1 MRVLL
6 IHKAKSKLGGSLL
19 LRMLCDNIKNLILPK
34 KIQFDLI
41 QLGVEI
47 NQNVFLKIN
56 DFNRIFFAPN
66 FIDLLKNRK
75 KFRYNLI
82 INLDNSLYSF
92 FCYWVLYSDRKI
104 KISRK
109 KFKNIN
115 DADDS
120 EREKITAESVL
131 KQINNDNFYQIKFPS
146 LNVEEIKLLN
156 TKKIINWIL
165 ESSGQKKLE
174 FLNFIFIYF
183 RIDNP
188 ISQIKKVNN
197 LIEEILRNTNHKV
210 ILMIDNSEKEI
221 IKLVQ
226 KKIKNNK
233 NIILNFLASN
243 DIYYSLKFCQK
254 SKTTITNIGYMCVIC
269 DVIGCNYIFPKEN
282 ELTNKNIS
290 FISEHINYYSEK
302 VFKS

>member
-92 FCYWVLYSDRKI
+92 FCYWILHSDRKI
-104 KISRK
+104 S
-109 KFKNIN
+109 IN
-115 DADDS
+115 
-120 EREKITAESVL
+120 RRV
-131 KQINNDNFYQIKFPS
+131 F
-146 LNVEEIKLLN
+146 
-156 TKKIINWIL
+156 KKIDGINSS
-165 ESSGQKKLE
+165 ESETIMVWSLDK
-174 FLNFIFIYF
+174 NAWRDI
-183 RIDNP
+183 R
-188 ISQIKKVNN
+188 VN
-197 LIEEILRNTNHKV
+197 
-210 ILMIDNSEKEI
+210 
-221 IKLVQ
+221 
-226 KKIKNNK
+226 
-233 NIILNFLASN
+233 
-243 DIYYSLKFCQK
+243 
-254 SKTTITNIGYMCVIC
+254 TITEWRV
-269 DVIGCNYIFPKEN
+269 EN
-282 ELTNKNIS
+282 E
-290 FISEHINYYSEK
+290 
-302 VFKS
+302 

>member
-1 MRVLL
+1 LRVLL
-6 IHKAKSKLGGSLL
+6 IHKAKSKLEGSLL
-19 LRMLCDNIKNLILPK
+19 LRMLCDNIKNLIFPK

-47 NQNVFLKIN
+47 NENIFLKIN
-56 DFNRIFFAPN
+56 DFHRTFFSPT
-66 FIDLLKNRK
+66 FIDVWKNRK
-75 KFRYNLI
+75 KFKYNLI

-92 FCYWVLYSDRKI
+92 FCYWIIYSDRKI

-120 EREKITAESVL
+120 ERETITAESVL
-131 KQINNDNFYQIKFPS
+131 KQINNDNFYQIKLPS
-146 LNVEEIKLLN
+146 LNVEKIKLLN

-183 RIDNP
+183 RVNNP
-188 ISQIKKVNN
+188 ISEIKKVNN

-210 ILMIDNSEKEI
+210 ILTIDNPEKEI
-221 IKLVQ
+221 IKIFQ
-226 KKIKNNK
+226 KKIKINK

-243 DIYYSLKFCQK
+243 DKYYSLKFCQK

-269 DVIGCNYIFPKEN
+269 DVVGCNYIFPKDSK
-282 ELTNKNIS
+282 LTNKNIS
-290 FISEHINYYSEK
+290 LISEQIYYYSEK

>member
-115 DADDS
+115 DTDDS

-174 FLNFIFIYF
+174 FLNFIFIYYH
-183 RIDNP
+183 INNP
-188 ISQIKKVNN
+188 ISEVKEVNN
-197 LIEEILRNTNHKV
+197 LIEEILRNTNHKI
-210 ILMIDNSEKEI
+210 ILMIDNSEKKI
-221 IKLVQ
+221 IQLVQ
-226 KKIKNNK
+226 KKIKINK
-233 NIILNFLASN
+233 NIILNFFASK
-243 DIYYSLKFCQK
+243 DIYYPIKFCQK
-254 SKTTITNIGYMCVIC
+254 SKTTITNIGYMTVIC
-269 DVIGCNYIFPKEN
+269 DIIGCNYIYPNTKK
-282 ELTNKNIS
+282 LTNKNIS

-302 VFKS
+302 GV

>member
-6 IHKAKSKLGGSLL
+6 IHKAKSKLEGSLL
-19 LRMLCDNIKNLILPK
+19 LRILCDNIKNLNLPK

-41 QLGVEI
+41 QLGLEI
-47 NQNVFLKIN
+47 NENIFLKIN
-56 DFNRIFFAPN
+56 DFNRIFFTPS
-66 FIDLLKNRK
+66 FIDVWKNRK

-82 INLDNSLYSF
+82 INLDNSLHSF
-92 FCYWVLYSDRKI
+92 FYYWILHSDRKI
-104 KISRK
+104 KISRNT
-109 KFKNIN
+109 FKNIN

-120 EREKITAESVL
+120 ERETIAAESVL
-131 KQINNDNFYQIKFPS
+131 KHLNDDNFYQIKLPS
-146 LNVEEIKLLN
+146 LNVEKIKLLN

-183 RIDNP
+183 RINNP
-188 ISQIKKVNN
+188 ISEIKKINN
-197 LIEEILRNTNHKV
+197 LIEEILRNTNHKI
-210 ILMIDNSEKEI
+210 ILTIDNSEKEI
-221 IKLVQ
+221 INLVQ
-226 KKIKNNK
+226 KKIKINK

-254 SKTTITNIGYMCVIC
+254 SKTTITNIRYMCVIC
-269 DVIGCNYIFPKEN
+269 DVYGCNYIFPKKS
-282 ELTNKNIS
+282 ELTNRNIS
-290 FISEHINYYSEK
+290 LISEHINYYSER

>member
-6 IHKAKSKLGGSLL
+6 IHKAKSKLEGSLL
-19 LRMLCDNIKNLILPK
+19 LRMLCDNIKNLIFPK

-47 NQNVFLKIN
+47 NENIFLKIN
-56 DFNRIFFAPN
+56 DFHRTFFSPT
-66 FIDLLKNRK
+66 FIDVWKNRK
-75 KFRYNLI
+75 KFKYNLI

-92 FCYWVLYSDRKI
+92 FCYWIIYSDRKI

-120 EREKITAESVL
+120 ERETITAESVL
-131 KQINNDNFYQIKFPS
+131 KQINNDNFYQIKLPS
-146 LNVEEIKLLN
+146 LNVEKIKLLN

-183 RIDNP
+183 RVNNP
-188 ISQIKKVNN
+188 ISEIKKVNN

-210 ILMIDNSEKEI
+210 ILTIDNPEKEI
-221 IKLVQ
+221 IKIFQ
-226 KKIKNNK
+226 KKIKINK

-243 DIYYSLKFCQK
+243 DKYYSLKFCQK

-269 DVIGCNYIFPKEN
+269 DVVGCNYIFPKDSK
-282 ELTNKNIS
+282 LTNKNIS
-290 FISEHINYYSEK
+290 LISEQIYYYSEK

>member
-6 IHKAKSKLGGSLL
+6 IHKAKSNLEGSLL
-19 LRMLCDNIKNLILPK
+19 LRMLCDNIKNLFFSK

-47 NQNVFLKIN
+47 NENIFFKIN
-56 DFNRIFFAPN
+56 DFNRTFFFPT
-66 FIDLLKNRK
+66 FIEVWKNRK
-75 KFRYNLI
+75 KFKYNLI

-92 FCYWVLYSDRKI
+92 FCYWIMYSDRKI

-115 DADDS
+115 DADYS
-120 EREKITAESVL
+120 ERETITAESVL
-131 KQINNDNFYQIKFPS
+131 EQIDNDNFYQIKLPS
-146 LNVEEIKLLN
+146 LNVEKIKLLN

-183 RIDNP
+183 RINNP
-188 ISQIKKVNN
+188 ISEIKKVNN
-197 LIEEILRNTNHKV
+197 LIEEVLRNTNHKV
-210 ILMIDNSEKEI
+210 ILTIDNPEKEI
-221 IKLVQ
+221 IKLVR
-226 KKIKNNK
+226 KKIKINK

-243 DIYYSLKFCQK
+243 DVYYSLKFCQK
-254 SKTTITNIGYMCVIC
+254 SKTTITNIGYMCAIC
-269 DVIGCNYIFPKEN
+269 DVIGSNYIFPKESK
-282 ELTNKNIS
+282 LTNKNIS
-290 FISEHINYYSEK
+290 FINEHINYYSEK